1 MANSLSN
8 TNLQV
13 SVSNRQI
20 LRIALPISLSILVP
34 QFNFITNNIFLGHYS
49 QEALAT
55 ASITGVFYLIFAMI
69 GFGLNNGL
77 QTLIARRAG
86 ENKPEEVGKLFG
98 QGVYISLAIA
108 FVCIL
113 ITWLLAPVIL
123 KAVLHSDT
131 IAKDS
136 IEYLKIRIWGLPF
149 LYVYQMRNALLVGT
163 NNSKYLISG
172 AIAETVAN
180 VAFDYLFIFG
190 HYGFPE
196 MGLNGAAVASI
207 IAEFTGML
215 VVFLVI
221 HKKGIGNR
229 FSLFKHFYWNKKL
242 SKQLFAISLPIILQL
257 AFSVMSWEFFF
268 ILIEHHGQTDLAIS
282 NVMRNVFGLTGCLTW
297 AFAATSSAMV
307 SNIIGQGK
315 QEHVKSLILKIVKLS
330 TGSALIMALLINLFP
345 GVLISVFGQSEL
357 FITAAIPVIRVVSV
371 AMIFMSFSVVFLNAI
386 TGTGN
391 SRMTLLIDAVAIILY
406 CIFIYLILEKY
417 NLSITYGWMG
427 EWIYWGSIFILSW
440 WYLRK
445 GNWKNKNI

>member
-1 MANSLSN
+1 MANSLPA

-13 SVSNRQI
+13 STSYRQI
-20 LRIALPISLSILVP
+20 LKIALPISLAILVP

-55 ASITGVFYLIFAMI
+55 ASITGVYYLIFAMI

-108 FVCIL
+108 FVGIL
-113 ITWLLAPVIL
+113 ITWMLAPLIL
-123 KAVLHSDT
+123 KAVLHSDS

-163 NNSKYLISG
+163 NNSKFLISG

-207 IAEFTGML
+207 IAEFIGML

-221 HKKGIGNR
+221 HKKGIGKQ

-257 AFSVMSWEFFF
+257 AFSVMSWEFFY

-315 QEHVKSLILKIVKLS
+315 QENVKALILKIVKLS
-330 TGSALIMALLINLFP
+330 TCFALVFVILINLFP
-345 GVLISVFGQSEL
+345 RVLISIFGQSEL
-357 FITAAIPVIRVVSV
+357 FIADAIPVVRVVSV
-371 AMIFMSFSVVFLNAI
+371 AILFMSFSVVWLNAV

-391 SRMTLLIDAVAIILY
+391 SRMTLLIDGVAIILY
-406 CIFIYLILEKY
+406 SFFVYLILEKY
-417 NLSITYGWMG
+417 KLSITYGWMG
-427 EWIYWGSIFILSW
+427 EWIYWGSIFILSV
-440 WYLRK
+440 WYINK
-445 GNWKNKNI
+445 GKWKDKII

>member
-1 MANSLSN
+1 MANSLPA

-13 SVSNRQI
+13 STSYRQI
-20 LRIALPISLSILVP
+20 LKIALPISLAILVP

-55 ASITGVFYLIFAMI
+55 ASITGVYYLIFAMI

-108 FVCIL
+108 FVGIL
-113 ITWLLAPVIL
+113 ITWLLASVIL

-131 IAKDS
+131 IATDS

-180 VAFDYLFIFG
+180 VAFDYVLIFG

-207 IAEFTGML
+207 IAEFIGMV

-221 HKKGIGNR
+221 HKKGIGKQ

-257 AFSVMSWEFFF
+257 AFSVMSWEFFY

-315 QEHVKSLILKIVKLS
+315 QENVKALILKIVKLS
-330 TGSALIMALLINLFP
+330 TCSALVIVLLINLFP
-345 GVLISVFGQSEL
+345 GVLISIFGQSEL
-357 FITAAIPVIRVVSV
+357 FIADAIPVVRVVSV
-371 AMIFMSFSVVFLNAI
+371 AILFMSFSVVWLNAV

-391 SRMTLLIDAVAIILY
+391 SRMTLLIDGVAIILY
-406 CIFIYLILEKY
+406 CVFVYLILEKY
-417 NLSITYGWMG
+417 KLSITYGWMG
-427 EWIYWGSIFILSW
+427 EWIYWGSIFILSV
-440 WYLRK
+440 WYINK

>member
-1 MANSLSN
+1 MANSLPA

-13 SVSNRQI
+13 STSYRQI
-20 LRIALPISLSILVP
+20 LKIALPISLAILVP

-55 ASITGVFYLIFAMI
+55 ASITGVYYLIFAMI

-108 FVCIL
+108 FVGIL

-131 IAKDS
+131 IATDS

-180 VAFDYLFIFG
+180 VAFDYVLIFG

-207 IAEFTGML
+207 IAEFIGMV

-221 HKKGIGNR
+221 HKKGIGKQ

-257 AFSVMSWEFFF
+257 AFSVMSWEFFY

-315 QEHVKSLILKIVKLS
+315 QENVKALILRSIDFNFWS
-330 TGSALIMALLINLFP
+330 
-345 GVLISVFGQSEL
+345 
-357 FITAAIPVIRVVSV
+357 IR
-371 AMIFMSFSVVFLNAI
+371 AF
-386 TGTGN
+386 
-391 SRMTLLIDAVAIILY
+391 Y
-406 CIFIYLILEKY
+406 C
-417 NLSITYGWMG
+417 
-427 EWIYWGSIFILSW
+427 
-440 WYLRK
+440 
-445 GNWKNKNI
+445 

>member
-1 MANSLSN
+1 MANSLPA

-13 SVSNRQI
+13 STSYRQI
-20 LRIALPISLSILVP
+20 LKIALPISLAILVP

-55 ASITGVFYLIFAMI
+55 ASITGVYYLIFAMI

-108 FVCIL
+108 FVGIL
-113 ITWLLAPVIL
+113 ITWMLAPLIL
-123 KAVLHSDT
+123 KAVLHSDS

-163 NNSKYLISG
+163 NNSKFLISG

-207 IAEFTGML
+207 IAEFIGML

-221 HKKGIGNR
+221 HKKGIGKQ

-257 AFSVMSWEFFF
+257 AFSVMSWEFFY

-315 QEHVKSLILKIVKLS
+315 QENVKALILKIVKLS
-330 TGSALIMALLINLFP
+330 TCSALVIVLLINLFP
-345 GVLISVFGQSEL
+345 RVLISIFGQSEL
-357 FITAAIPVIRVVSV
+357 FIADAIPVVRVVSV
-371 AMIFMSFSVVFLNAI
+371 AILFMSFSVVWLNAV

-391 SRMTLLIDAVAIILY
+391 SRMTLLIDGVAIILY
-406 CIFIYLILEKY
+406 SFFVYLILEKY
-417 NLSITYGWMG
+417 KLSITYGWMG
-427 EWIYWGSIFILSW
+427 EWIYWGSIFILSV
-440 WYLRK
+440 WYINK
-445 GNWKNKNI
+445 GKWKDKII

>member
-1 MANSLSN
+1 MANSLPA

-13 SVSNRQI
+13 STSYRQI
-20 LRIALPISLSILVP
+20 LKIALPISLAILVP

-55 ASITGVFYLIFAMI
+55 ASITGVYYLIFAMI

-108 FVCIL
+108 FVGIL

-131 IAKDS
+131 IATDS

-180 VAFDYLFIFG
+180 VAFDYVLIFG

-207 IAEFTGML
+207 IAEFIGMV

-221 HKKGIGNR
+221 HKKGIGKQ

-257 AFSVMSWEFFF
+257 AFSVMSWEFFY

-315 QEHVKSLILKIVKLS
+315 QENVKALILKIVKLS
-330 TGSALIMALLINLFP
+330 TCSALVIVLLINLFP
-345 GVLISVFGQSEL
+345 GVLISIFGQSEL
-357 FITAAIPVIRVVSV
+357 FIADAIPVVRVVSV
-371 AMIFMSFSVVFLNAI
+371 AILFMSFSVVWLNAV

-391 SRMTLLIDAVAIILY
+391 SRMTLLIDGVAIILY
-406 CIFIYLILEKY
+406 CVFVY
-417 NLSITYGWMG
+417 
-427 EWIYWGSIFILSW
+427 
-440 WYLRK
+440 
-445 GNWKNKNI
+445 

>member
-1 MANSLSN
+1 MANSLPA

-13 SVSNRQI
+13 STSYRQI
-20 LRIALPISLSILVP
+20 LKIALPISLAILVP

-55 ASITGVFYLIFAMI
+55 ASITGVYYLIFAMI

-108 FVCIL
+108 FVGIL
-113 ITWLLAPVIL
+113 ITWMLAPLIL
-123 KAVLHSDT
+123 KAVLHSDS

-163 NNSKYLISG
+163 NNSKFLISG

-207 IAEFTGML
+207 IAEFIGML

-221 HKKGIGNR
+221 HKKGIGKQ

-257 AFSVMSWEFFF
+257 AFSVMSWEFFY

-315 QEHVKSLILKIVKLS
+315 QENVKALILKIVKLS
-330 TGSALIMALLINLFP
+330 TCSALVIVILINLFP
-345 GVLISVFGQSEL
+345 RVLISIFGQSEL
-357 FITAAIPVIRVVSV
+357 FIADAIPVVRVVSV
-371 AMIFMSFSVVFLNAI
+371 AILFMSFSVVWLNAV

-391 SRMTLLIDAVAIILY
+391 SRMTLLIDGVAIILY
-406 CIFIYLILEKY
+406 SFFVYLILEKY
-417 NLSITYGWMG
+417 KLSITYGWMG
-427 EWIYWGSIFILSW
+427 EWIYWGSIFILSV
-440 WYLRK
+440 WYINK
-445 GNWKNKNI
+445 GKWKDKII

>member
-1 MANSLSN
+1 MANSLPA

-13 SVSNRQI
+13 STSYRQI
-20 LRIALPISLSILVP
+20 LKIALPISLAILVP

-55 ASITGVFYLIFAMI
+55 ASITGVYYLIFAMI

-108 FVCIL
+108 FVGIL

-131 IAKDS
+131 IATDS

-180 VAFDYLFIFG
+180 VAFDYLLIFG

-207 IAEFTGML
+207 IAEFIGMV

-221 HKKGIGNR
+221 HKKGIGKQ

-257 AFSVMSWEFFF
+257 AFSVMSWEFFY

-315 QEHVKSLILKIVKLS
+315 QENVKALILKIVKLS
-330 TGSALIMALLINLFP
+330 TCSALVIVILINLFP
-345 GVLISVFGQSEL
+345 RVLISIFGQSEL
-357 FITAAIPVIRVVSV
+357 FIADAIPVVRVVSV
-371 AMIFMSFSVVFLNAI
+371 AILFMSFSVVWLNAV

-391 SRMTLLIDAVAIILY
+391 SRMTLLIDGVAIILY
-406 CIFIYLILEKY
+406 CVFVYLILEKY
-417 NLSITYGWMG
+417 KLSITYGWMG
-427 EWIYWGSIFILSW
+427 EWIY
-440 WYLRK
+440 
-445 GNWKNKNI
+445 

>member
-1 MANSLSN
+1 MANSLPAS
-8 TNLQV
+8 NLQV
-13 SVSNRQI
+13 SSSYRQI
-20 LRIALPISLSILVP
+20 LKIALPISLAILVP

-55 ASITGVFYLIFAMI
+55 ASITGVYYLIFAMI

-108 FVCIL
+108 FVGIL
-113 ITWLLAPVIL
+113 ITWMLAPVIL
-123 KAVLHSDT
+123 KAVLHSDK
-131 IAKDS
+131 IATDS

-172 AIAETVAN
+172 AIAETIAN

-207 IAEFTGML
+207 IAEFIGML

-221 HKKGIGNR
+221 HKKGIGKQ

-257 AFSVMSWEFFF
+257 AFSVMSWEFFY

-315 QEHVKSLILKIVKLS
+315 QENVKTLILKIVKLS
-330 TGSALIMALLINLFP
+330 VGGALVIALFINLFP
-345 GVLISVFGQSEL
+345 GVLISIFGQSEL
-357 FITAAIPVIRVVSV
+357 FIDAAIPVVRVVSV
-371 AMIFMSFSVVFLNAI
+371 AIFFMSFSVVWLNAV

-391 SRMTLLIDAVAIILY
+391 SRMTLLIDGVAIILY
-406 CIFIYLILEKY
+406 CVFVYLILEKY

-427 EWIYWGSIFILSW
+427 EWIYWGSIFILSV
-440 WYLRK
+440 WYINK
-445 GNWKNKNI
+445 GKWKNKII

>member
-1 MANSLSN
+1 MANSLPA

-13 SVSNRQI
+13 STSYRQI
-20 LRIALPISLSILVP
+20 LKIALPISLAILVP

-55 ASITGVFYLIFAMI
+55 ASITGVYYLIFAMI

-108 FVCIL
+108 FVGIL

-131 IAKDS
+131 IATDS

-180 VAFDYLFIFG
+180 VAFDYVLIFG

-207 IAEFTGML
+207 IAEFIGMV

-221 HKKGIGNR
+221 HKKGIGKQ

-257 AFSVMSWEFFF
+257 AFSVMSWEFFY

-315 QEHVKSLILKIVKLS
+315 QEMVKTLILKIVRLS
-330 TGSALIMALLINLFP
+330 VGGALVIVLFINLFP
-345 GVLISVFGQSEL
+345 GVLISIFGQSEL
-357 FITAAIPVIRVVSV
+357 FIEAAIPVVRVVSI
-371 AMIFMSFSVVFLNAI
+371 AILFMSFSVVWLNAV

-391 SRMTLLIDAVAIILY
+391 SRITLLIDGVAIILY
-406 CIFIYLILEKY
+406 CIFVYLILEKY

-427 EWIYWGSIFILSW
+427 EWIYWGSIFILSV
-440 WYLRK
+440 WYINK
-445 GNWKNKNI
+445 GKWKDKII

>member
-1 MANSLSN
+1 MANSLPD

-13 SVSNRQI
+13 STSYRQI
-20 LRIALPISLSILVP
+20 LKIALPISLAILVP

-55 ASITGVFYLIFAMI
+55 ASITGVYYLIFAMI

-108 FVCIL
+108 FVGIL
-113 ITWLLAPVIL
+113 ITWMLAPVIL

-131 IAKDS
+131 IATDS

-172 AIAETVAN
+172 AIAETIAN
-180 VAFDYLFIFG
+180 VGFDYLFIFG

-207 IAEFTGML
+207 IAEFIGML

-221 HKKGIGNR
+221 HKKGIGKQ

-257 AFSVMSWEFFF
+257 AFSVMSWEFFY

-315 QEHVKSLILKIVKLS
+315 QENVKALILKIVRLS
-330 TGSALIMALLINLFP
+330 VGGALVIALLINLFP
-345 GVLISVFGQSEL
+345 GVLISIFGQSDL
-357 FITAAIPVIRVVSV
+357 FIDAAIPVVRVVSI
-371 AMIFMSFSVVFLNAI
+371 AILFMSFSVVWLNAV

-391 SRMTLLIDAVAIILY
+391 SRMTLLIDGVAIILY
-406 CIFIYLILEKY
+406 CVFVYLILEKY
-417 NLSITYGWMG
+417 KLSITYGWMG
-427 EWIYWGSIFILSW
+427 EWIYWGSIFILSV
-440 WYLRK
+440 WYMNK
-445 GNWKNKNI
+445 GKWKNKII

>member
-1 MANSLSN
+1 MANSLPA

-13 SVSNRQI
+13 STSYRQI
-20 LRIALPISLSILVP
+20 LKIALPISLAILVP

-55 ASITGVFYLIFAMI
+55 ASITGVYYLIFAMI

-108 FVCIL
+108 FVGIL

-131 IAKDS
+131 IATDS

-180 VAFDYLFIFG
+180 VAFDYVLIFG

-207 IAEFTGML
+207 IAEFIGMV

-221 HKKGIGNR
+221 HKKGIGKQ

-257 AFSVMSWEFFF
+257 AFSVMSWEFFY

-315 QEHVKSLILKIVKLS
+315 QENVKALILKIVKLS
-330 TGSALIMALLINLFP
+330 TCSALVIVLLINLFP
-345 GVLISVFGQSEL
+345 GVLISIFGQSEL
-357 FITAAIPVIRVVSV
+357 FIADAIPVVRVVSV
-371 AMIFMSFSVVFLNAI
+371 AILFMSFSVVWLNAV

-391 SRMTLLIDAVAIILY
+391 SRMTLLIDGVAIILY
-406 CIFIYLILEKY
+406 CVFVYLILEKY
-417 NLSITYGWMG
+417 KLSITYGWMG
-427 EWIYWGSIFILSW
+427 EWIYWGSIFILSV
-440 WYLRK
+440 WYINK

>member
-1 MANSLSN
+1 MANSLPD

-13 SVSNRQI
+13 STSYRQI
-20 LRIALPISLSILVP
+20 LKIALPISLAILVP

-55 ASITGVFYLIFAMI
+55 ASITGVYYLIFAMI

-77 QTLIARRAG
+77 QTQIARRAG

-108 FVCIL
+108 FVGIL

-123 KAVLHSDT
+123 KTVLHSDT
-131 IAKDS
+131 IATDS

-196 MGLNGAAVASI
+196 MGLNGAAIASI
-207 IAEFTGML
+207 IAEFIGML

-221 HKKGIGNR
+221 HKKGIGKQ

-242 SKQLFAISLPIILQL
+242 SKQLFSISLPIILQL
-257 AFSVMSWEFFF
+257 AFSVMSWEFFY

-315 QEHVKSLILKIVKLS
+315 QENVKTLILKIVRLS
-330 TGSALIMALLINLFP
+330 TGSALIVVLFINLFP
-345 GVLISVFGQSEL
+345 GLLISIFGQSEL
-357 FITAAIPVIRVVSV
+357 FIDAAIPVVRVVSI
-371 AMIFMSFSVVFLNAI
+371 AILFMSFSVVWLNAI

-391 SRMTLLIDAVAIILY
+391 SKMTLLIDGVAIILY
-406 CIFIYLILEKY
+406 CVFVYLILEKY
-417 NLSITYGWMG
+417 NFSITYGWMG
-427 EWIYWGSIFILSW
+427 EWIYWGSIFILSV
-440 WYLRK
+440 WYINK
-445 GNWKNKNI
+445 GNWKNKSI